1 MTATP
6 PALSCSAG
14 GAASA
19 TPPAATPPTSTP
31 RWVWLM
37 LILLAAALVA
47 GVAGV
52 LAHAGGATVP
62 NAILTGG
69 AAFAG
74 TVLLLL
80 ALAHFLSGGRG

>member
-6 PALSCSAG
+6 PAPSNSAPRADS
-14 GAASA
+14 AA
-19 TPPAATPPTSTP
+19 PPAATPPTGTP

-62 NAILTGG
+62 NAILTSG

-74 TVLLLL
+74 AVLLLL
-80 ALAHFLSGGRG
+80 ALAHFLSGGR